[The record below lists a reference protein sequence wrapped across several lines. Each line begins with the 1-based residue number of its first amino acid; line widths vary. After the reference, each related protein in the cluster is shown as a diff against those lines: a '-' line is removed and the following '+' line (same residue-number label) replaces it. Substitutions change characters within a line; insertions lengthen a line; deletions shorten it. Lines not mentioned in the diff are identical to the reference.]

1 MVIEA
6 LLHSARSDGGGDDV
20 RRAVFEFAA
29 ALVAAGRVAVPTH
42 VLVELLHYLCT
53 HPPNTRDDDPAG
65 ASDRHQVRDTPS
77 S

>member
-1 MVIEA
+1 
-6 LLHSARSDGGGDDV
+6 
-20 RRAVFEFAA
+20 VFEFAA